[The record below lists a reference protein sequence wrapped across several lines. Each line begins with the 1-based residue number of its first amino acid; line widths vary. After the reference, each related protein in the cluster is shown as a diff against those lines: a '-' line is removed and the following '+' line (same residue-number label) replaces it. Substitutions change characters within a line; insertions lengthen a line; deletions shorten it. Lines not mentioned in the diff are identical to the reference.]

1 MSSTTQRVSPI
12 LLSVLLCNSF
22 FPSCTTTRVVS
33 KYECN
38 TIANNPVNQKT
49 TWAFFWGLLQPTD
62 INPSCEPAFNH
73 LNKVETRTNLG
84 FALITVATAGI
95 VMPQQVRWCC
105 APQEIPTDTLGVAKR
120 NTTPR

>member
-1 MSSTTQRVSPI
+1 MSSTSRRAS
-12 LLSVLLCNSF
+12 SVLLTVLLCSSF

-84 FALITVATAGI
+84 FALITVATVGI
-95 VMPQQVRWCC
+95 VIPQQVRWCC
-105 APQEIPTDTLGVAKR
+105 APQEIPTDTLGVARKK
-120 NTTPR
+120 